1 MLTSGDPHDA
11 RCNVMSGET
20 QCWGV
25 LRGQARTVEVAPC
38 APIVQ
43 RYTMIECK
51 ALVVVETDTHNTI

>member
-1 MLTSGDPHDA
+1 
-11 RCNVMSGET
+11 MSGET